1 MIFVCLHASL
11 EGASMSSETEN
22 QNARQYPGAPSA
34 TPIWNPANCSNAN
47 GVAALPTI
55 RQNRMILSFIAILGV
70 CLIAMAFLFNTP
82 RDILQGSLTILTSPA
97 NLLTDYF
104 QLANIGATLMNVGI
118 ICLVSVTLIWINKIS
133 VTGAIIAAAFTMI
146 GFSFFG
152 KNLFNTFPI
161 VLGVFLYSKA
171 VKRPFRQYIL
181 HSMFGTAL
189 SPLVSEFSF
198 NLGLPIPFGILLGIC
213 GGVIAGF
220 ILVPLSSQVLKF
232 HQGYSLYNIGFTAGL
247 IGMFFTAVLRG
258 FGIEIEAVSILSN
271 DRNTGLTIFLY
282 SLFALLFLLGLWS
295 NRGRLTGF
303 RCLLAQTGVL
313 PSDFLSTSGLG
324 VTAMNMSLMGIISTT
339 YVLAIGG
346 VLNGPVLGAI
356 FTVVGFSAYGKHI
369 KNSIPILIGVMLTNV
384 FNIHDSSATFAII
397 AALFG
402 MTLAPI
408 AGEYGFLAGILAGF
422 LHMSL
427 VTNIGFLHA
436 GMNLYNNGFSGGFVA
451 AFLVPLLE
459 MFRQKGDKLS

>member
-1 MIFVCLHASL
+1 
-11 EGASMSSETEN
+11 MSSETETQNN
-22 QNARQYPGAPSA
+22 QQYPGAPGA
-34 TPIWNPANCSNAN
+34 DPFWNPSSCSKPDI
-47 GVAALPTI
+47 VTALPLI
-55 RQNRMILSFIAILGV
+55 RQNHIILSFIAFLGV
-70 CLIAMAFLFNTP
+70 CLIAMSFLFNAP

-118 ICLVSVTLIWINKIS
+118 ICLISVTLIWINKIS
-133 VTGAIIAAAFTMI
+133 VTGAIIAAVFTMI

-152 KNLFNTFPI
+152 KNLYNTFPI

-171 VKRPFRQYIL
+171 VKNPFRQYIL

-198 NLGLPIPFGILLGIC
+198 NLGIPIPLGILLGIA

-220 ILVPLSSQVLKF
+220 LLVPLSSQVLKF
-232 HQGYSLYNIGFTAGL
+232 TQGYSLFNIGFTAGL
-247 IGMFFTAVLRG
+247 VGMFFTAVLRG
-258 FGIEIEAVSILSN
+258 FGIEIEAVSILSEG
-271 DRNTGLTIFLY
+271 RNPGLVIFLY
-282 SLFALLFLLGLWS
+282 TLFALLLLLGLLTC
-295 NRGRLTGF
+295 RGRMSGF
-303 RCLLAQTGVL
+303 RCLLKQTGVL
-313 PSDFLSTSGLG
+313 PSDFLSISGLG

-339 YVLAIGG
+339 YALAVGG
-346 VLNGPVLGAI
+346 ALNGPVLGAI
-356 FTVVGFSAYGKHI
+356 FTVVGFSAYGMHL
-369 KNSIPILIGVMLTNV
+369 KNAIPILIGVMLTNV

-408 AGEYGFLAGILAGF
+408 AGRYGMLAGILAGV

-459 MFRQKGDKLS
+459 MVRPHKPSN

>member
-1 MIFVCLHASL
+1 
-11 EGASMSSETEN
+11 MSAKTKN
-22 QNARQYPGAPSA
+22 QEIQQYPGAPGAVPFGNPVICSA
-34 TPIWNPANCSNAN
+34 HDDVASVPSNH
-47 GVAALPTI
+47 
-55 RQNRMILSFIAILGV
+55 QNRMVLTFIAFLGA
-70 CLIAMAFLFNTP
+70 CLIVMSFLFNTP

-104 QLANIGATLMNVGI
+104 QLANIGATLVNVGL
-118 ICLVSVTLIWINKIS
+118 ICLVSVTLVWLNK
-133 VTGAIIAAAFTMI
+133 VAVNGAIIAAVFTMI

-152 KNLFNTFPI
+152 KNLYNTFPI

-171 VKRPFRQYIL
+171 VKHPFRQYIV

-198 NLGLPIPFGILLGIC
+198 NLGLPIPFGILLGIVS
-213 GGVIAGF
+213 GVIAGF

-247 IGMFFTAVLRG
+247 IGMFFTALLRG
-258 FGIEIEAVSILSN
+258 FGVEVEAVSILSD
-271 DRNTGLTIFLY
+271 DRNTGLIVFLY
-282 SLFALLFLLGLWS
+282 ALFALLFILGFIT
-295 NRGRLTGF
+295 NRGRMAGF
-303 RCLLAQTGVL
+303 RCLLSQSGVL
-313 PSDFLSTSGLG
+313 PSDFLSISGLG
-324 VTAMNMSLMGIISTT
+324 VTAMNMSLMGIISTS
-339 YVLAIGG
+339 YVLAVGG
-346 VLNGPVLGAI
+346 ALNGPVLGAI

-369 KNSIPILIGVMLTNV
+369 KNSIPILIGVMLTNM

-408 AGEYGFLAGILAGF
+408 AGEYGILAGILAGV

-451 AFLVPLLE
+451 AFLHPLLQA
-459 MFRQKGDKLS
+459 FRKKE

>member
-1 MIFVCLHASL
+1 
-11 EGASMSSETEN
+11 MSSEAET
-22 QNARQYPGAPSA
+22 QDIQQYPGAPGSA
-34 TPIWNPANCSNAN
+34 PFEKPANCSKVND
-47 GVAALPTI
+47 AATLPSI
-55 RQNRMILSFIAILGV
+55 LQNRMILTFIAFLGV
-70 CLIAMAFLFNTP
+70 CLIAMSFLFNTP
-82 RDILQGSLTILTSPA
+82 RDILQGNLTILTSPA

-118 ICLVSVTLIWINKIS
+118 ICLISVTLIWLNKVS
-133 VTGAIIAAAFTMI
+133 VTGSIIAGVFTMI

-152 KNLFNTFPI
+152 KNLYNTFPI
-161 VLGVFLYSKA
+161 VLGVFLYAKA
-171 VKRPFRQYIL
+171 VKHPFRQYIL

-198 NLGLPIPFGILLGIC
+198 NLGLPIPLGILLGIIS
-213 GGVIAGF
+213 GVISGF
-220 ILVPLSSQVLKF
+220 IIVPLSSQVLKF

-247 IGMFFTAVLRG
+247 IGMFFTALMRG
-258 FGIEIEAVSILSN
+258 FGVEIEAVSILSEG
-271 DRNTGLTIFLY
+271 RNAGLIAFLY
-282 SLFALLFLLGLWS
+282 ALFVILFLLGLLS
-295 NRGRLTGF
+295 NRGRMTGF
-303 RCLLAQTGVL
+303 RCLLSQTGVL
-313 PSDFLSTSGLG
+313 PSDFLSSSGLG

-346 VLNGPVLGAI
+346 ALNGPVLGAI

-369 KNSIPILIGVMLTNV
+369 RNSIPILIGVVLTNV
-384 FNIHDSSATFAII
+384 FNIHNSSATFAII

-408 AGEYGFLAGILAGF
+408 AGEYGILAGILAGV

-451 AFLVPLLE
+451 AFLVPLFE
-459 MFRQKGDKLS
+459 MVRPHKHSN

>member
-1 MIFVCLHASL
+1 
-11 EGASMSSETEN
+11 MSSETET
-22 QNARQYPGAPSA
+22 QDIQQYPGAPSA
-34 TPIWNPANCSNAN
+34 APFGNPANYKKPDD
-47 GVAALPTI
+47 VTTLPSI
-55 RQNRMILSFIAILGV
+55 RQNRMILSFIAFLGV
-70 CLIAMAFLFNTP
+70 CLLAMSFLFNTP
-82 RDILQGSLTILTSPA
+82 REILQGSLTILTSPA

-104 QLANIGATLMNVGI
+104 ELANIGATLMNVGI
-118 ICLVSVTLIWINKIS
+118 ICMISVTLIWINKVS
-133 VTGAIIAAAFTMI
+133 VTGAIIAAVFTMI

-152 KNLFNTFPI
+152 KNLYNTFPI
-161 VLGVFLYSKA
+161 VLGVFTYSKA
-171 VKRPFRQYIL
+171 VKQPFRQYIL

-198 NLGLPIPFGILLGIC
+198 NLGLPIPLGILLGIVS
-213 GGVIAGF
+213 GVIAGF
-220 ILVPLSSQVLKF
+220 ILVPLASQVLKF

-247 IGMFFTAVLRG
+247 IGMIFTALLRG
-258 FGIEIEAVSILSN
+258 FGVEIEAVSILS
-271 DRNTGLTIFLY
+271 DGRNIGLIVFLY
-282 SLFALLFLLGLWS
+282 ALFALLFLLGFLS
-295 NRGRLTGF
+295 NRGRMTGF
-303 RCLLAQTGVL
+303 RRLLSQSGVL

-324 VTAMNMSLMGIISTT
+324 VTAMNMSLMGMISTT

-346 VLNGPVLGAI
+346 ALNGPVLGAI

-369 KNSIPILIGVMLTNV
+369 KNSIPILIGVLLTNV

-408 AGEYGFLAGILAGF
+408 AGEYGMLAGILAGV

-459 MFRQKGDKLS
+459 TVRPHKPSN

>member
-1 MIFVCLHASL
+1 MIFACPHASP
-11 EGASMSSETEN
+11 EGETMSSETEN
-22 QNARQYPGAPSA
+22 REIQQYPGAPGA
-34 TPIWNPANCSNAN
+34 APFWNPSSCSKPD
-47 GVAALPTI
+47 GVPTLPLVV
-55 RQNRMILSFIAILGV
+55 QNRMILAFIAFLGA
-70 CLIAMAFLFNTP
+70 CLIAMSFLFNTP

-118 ICLVSVTLIWINKIS
+118 ICLISVNLIWISKVSVTGS
-133 VTGAIIAAAFTMI
+133 IIAAVFTMI

-161 VLGVFLYSKA
+161 VLGVLLYSKA
-171 VKRPFRQYIL
+171 VKHPFRQYIL

-198 NLGLPIPFGILLGIC
+198 NLGLPIPVGILLGIVS
-213 GGVIAGF
+213 GIFAGF

-247 IGMFFTAVLRG
+247 IGMFFTALLRG
-258 FGIEIEAVSILSN
+258 FGIEIEAVSILST
-271 DRNTGLTIFLY
+271 DRNTRLIVFLY
-282 SLFALLFLLGLWS
+282 ALFALLFTLGFLI

-408 AGEYGFLAGILAGF
+408 AGEYGILAGILAGV

-459 MFRQKGDKLS
+459 LVRPHKPSN

>member
-1 MIFVCLHASL
+1 
-11 EGASMSSETEN
+11 MSAKTKN
-22 QNARQYPGAPSA
+22 QEIQQYPGAPGA
-34 TPIWNPANCSNAN
+34 VPFGNPAICSAHDD
-47 GVAALPTI
+47 VASVPSNH
-55 RQNRMILSFIAILGV
+55 QNRMVLTFIAFLGA
-70 CLIAMAFLFNTP
+70 CLIVMSFLFNTP

-104 QLANIGATLMNVGI
+104 QLANIGATLVNVGL
-118 ICLVSVTLIWINKIS
+118 ICLVSVTLVWLNN
-133 VTGAIIAAAFTMI
+133 VAVNGAIIAAVFTMI

-152 KNLFNTFPI
+152 KNLYNTFPI

-171 VKRPFRQYIL
+171 VKHPFRQYIL

-198 NLGLPIPFGILLGIC
+198 NLGLPIPFGILLGIVS
-213 GGVIAGF
+213 GVIAGF

-247 IGMFFTAVLRG
+247 IGMFFTALLRG
-258 FGIEIEAVSILSN
+258 FGVEVEAVSILSD
-271 DRNTGLTIFLY
+271 DRNTGLIVFLY
-282 SLFALLFLLGLWS
+282 ALFALLFILGFIT
-295 NRGRLTGF
+295 NRGRMAGF
-303 RCLLAQTGVL
+303 RCLLSQSGVL
-313 PSDFLSTSGLG
+313 PSDFLSISGLG
-324 VTAMNMSLMGIISTT
+324 VTAMNMSLMGIISTS
-339 YVLAIGG
+339 YVLAVSGA
-346 VLNGPVLGAI
+346 LNGPVLGAI

-369 KNSIPILIGVMLTNV
+369 KNSIPILIGVMLTNM

-408 AGEYGFLAGILAGF
+408 AGEYGILAGILAGV

-451 AFLVPLLE
+451 AFLHPLLQA
-459 MFRQKGDKLS
+459 FRKKE

>member
-1 MIFVCLHASL
+1 
-11 EGASMSSETEN
+11 MSSETEN
-22 QNARQYPGAPSA
+22 REIQQYPGAPGA
-34 TPIWNPANCSNAN
+34 DPFWNPSSCSKPDI
-47 GVAALPTI
+47 VTALPLI
-55 RQNRMILSFIAILGV
+55 RQNRMILSFIAFLGV
-70 CLIAMAFLFNTP
+70 CLIAMSFLFNAP

-118 ICLVSVTLIWINKIS
+118 ICLISVTLIWINKVS
-133 VTGAIIAAAFTMI
+133 VTGAIIAAVFTMI

-152 KNLFNTFPI
+152 KNLYNTFPI
-161 VLGVFLYSKA
+161 VLGVLLYAKA
-171 VKRPFRQYIL
+171 VKHPFRQYIL

-189 SPLVSEFSF
+189 SPLVSEFTF
-198 NLGLPIPFGILLGIC
+198 NLGLPIPIGILLGIT

-220 ILVPLSSQVLKF
+220 LLVPLSSQVLKF
-232 HQGYSLYNIGFTAGL
+232 TQGYSLFNIGFTAGL
-247 IGMFFTAVLRG
+247 VGMFFTAVLRG
-258 FGIEIEAVSILSN
+258 FGIEIEAVSILSEG
-271 DRNTGLTIFLY
+271 RNLGLIIFLY
-282 SLFALLFLLGLWS
+282 TLFALLFLLGLLTS
-295 NRGRLTGF
+295 RGRMSGF
-303 RCLLAQTGVL
+303 QCLLKQTGVL
-313 PSDFLSTSGLG
+313 PSDFLSISGLG
-324 VTAMNMSLMGIISTT
+324 VTAMNMAMMGT
-339 YVLAIGG
+339 LATSYALAVGG
-346 VLNGPVLGAI
+346 ALNGPVLGAI
-356 FTVVGFSAYGKHI
+356 FTVVGFSAYGMHL
-369 KNSIPILIGVMLTNV
+369 KNAMPILIGVMLTNV

-408 AGEYGFLAGILAGF
+408 AGQYGMLAGILAGV

-459 MFRQKGDKLS
+459 MVRPHKPSS

>member
-1 MIFVCLHASL
+1 
-11 EGASMSSETEN
+11 MSSETEN
-22 QNARQYPGAPSA
+22 REIQQYPGAPGA
-34 TPIWNPANCSNAN
+34 DPFWNPSSCSKPDI
-47 GVAALPTI
+47 VTALPLI
-55 RQNRMILSFIAILGV
+55 RQNRMILSFIAFLGV
-70 CLIAMAFLFNTP
+70 CLIAMSFLFNAP

-118 ICLVSVTLIWINKIS
+118 ICLISVTLIWINKVS
-133 VTGAIIAAAFTMI
+133 VTGAIIAAVFTMI

-152 KNLFNTFPI
+152 KNLYNTFPI
-161 VLGVFLYSKA
+161 VLGVLLYAKA
-171 VKRPFRQYIL
+171 VKHPFRQYIL

-189 SPLVSEFSF
+189 SPLVSEFTF
-198 NLGLPIPFGILLGIC
+198 NLGLPIPIGILLGIT

-220 ILVPLSSQVLKF
+220 LLVPLSSQVLKF
-232 HQGYSLYNIGFTAGL
+232 TQGCSLFNIGFTAGL
-247 IGMFFTAVLRG
+247 VGMFFTAVLRG
-258 FGIEIEAVSILSN
+258 FGIEIEAVSILSEG
-271 DRNTGLTIFLY
+271 RKLGLIIFLY
-282 SLFALLFLLGLWS
+282 TLFALLFLLGLLTS
-295 NRGRLTGF
+295 RGRMSGF
-303 RCLLAQTGVL
+303 RCLLKQTGVL
-313 PSDFLSTSGLG
+313 PSDFLSISGLG
-324 VTAMNMSLMGIISTT
+324 VTAMNMAMMGT
-339 YVLAIGG
+339 LATSYALAVGG
-346 VLNGPVLGAI
+346 ALNGPVLGAI
-356 FTVVGFSAYGKHI
+356 FTVVGFSAYGMHL
-369 KNSIPILIGVMLTNV
+369 KNAIPILIGVMLTNV

-408 AGEYGFLAGILAGF
+408 AGRYGMLAGILAGV

-459 MFRQKGDKLS
+459 MVRPHKPSS

>member
-1 MIFVCLHASL
+1 MASEPVNRDL
-11 EGASMSSETEN
+11 
-22 QNARQYPGAPSA
+22 QQYPGAPSA
-34 TPIWNPANCSNAN
+34 TPVWNPSRCGKGEDIVS
-47 GVAALPTI
+47 LPPLH
-55 RQNRMILSFIAILGV
+55 QNRMILSFIALMGV
-70 CLIAMAFLFNTP
+70 CLIAISFLFNTP
-82 RDILQGSLTILTSPA
+82 REIFQGNLVILTSPA

-118 ICLVSVTLIWINKIS
+118 ICLASVTFIWINRVS
-133 VTGAIIAAAFTMI
+133 VTGAIIAGVFTMI

-152 KNLFNTFPI
+152 KNLYNTFPI

-171 VKRPFRQYIL
+171 VKHPFRQYIL

-198 NLGLPIPFGILLGIC
+198 NLGLPIPLGILLGIA
-213 GGVIAGF
+213 GGIIAGF

-258 FGIEIEAVSILSN
+258 FGVEIEVVSILSSG
-271 DRNTGLTIFLY
+271 RNTGLLVFLY
-282 SLFALLFLLGLWS
+282 ALFALMFLLGFLS
-295 NRGRLTGF
+295 NRGRMTGF

-313 PSDFLSTSGLG
+313 PSDFLSSSGLG
-324 VTAMNMSLMGIISTT
+324 VTAMNMSMMGILSTT

-346 VLNGPVLGAI
+346 ALNGPVLGAI

-369 KNSIPILIGVMLTNV
+369 RNSIPILIGILLTNV

-402 MTLAPI
+402 MSLAPI
-408 AGEYGFLAGILAGF
+408 AGRYGILAGILAGV

-436 GMNLYNNGFSGGFVA
+436 GMNLYNNGFSSGFVA

-459 MFRQKGDKLS
+459 MVSTKKAS

>member
-1 MIFVCLHASL
+1 MP
-11 EGASMSSETEN
+11 SENETKNN
-22 QNARQYPGAPSA
+22 QHYPGAPGA
-34 TPIWNPANCSNAN
+34 VPLGNPTSSSKPDI
-47 GVAALPTI
+47 VTALMLI
-55 RQNRMILSFIAILGV
+55 RQNRMILSFIAFLGV
-70 CLIAMAFLFNTP
+70 CLIAMSFLFNTLW
-82 RDILQGSLTILTSPA
+82 DILQGSLTILTSPA

-104 QLANIGATLMNVGI
+104 QLANIGATLMNVGV
-118 ICLVSVTLIWINKIS
+118 ICLISVALVWLNKVSVTGS
-133 VTGAIIAAAFTMI
+133 IIAAVFTMI

-161 VLGVFLYSKA
+161 VLGVFLYAKA
-171 VKRPFRQYIL
+171 VKHPFRQYIL

-198 NLGLPIPFGILLGIC
+198 NLGLPIPVGILLGIVS
-213 GGVIAGF
+213 GIIAGF

-247 IGMFFTAVLRG
+247 IGMFFTALLRG
-258 FGIEIEAVSILSN
+258 FGVEVEAVSILSN
-271 DRNTGLTIFLY
+271 GRSTGLVIFLY
-282 SLFALLFLLGLWS
+282 ALFVLLFLLGLWS
-295 NRGRLTGF
+295 NRGRMTGF
-303 RCLLAQTGVL
+303 RCLLSQTGVL

-324 VTAMNMSLMGIISTT
+324 VTAMNMSLMGIISTA

-346 VLNGPVLGAI
+346 ALNGPVLGAI
-356 FTVVGFSAYGKHI
+356 FTVVGFSAYGKHM

-408 AGEYGFLAGILAGF
+408 AGEYGILAGILAGV

-459 MFRQKGDKLS
+459 MKHPKKERTIE

>member
-1 MIFVCLHASL
+1 
-11 EGASMSSETEN
+11 MSSDPVKHAEQE
-22 QNARQYPGAPSA
+22 YPGAPDA
-34 TPIWNPANCSNAN
+34 TPIATRLKYGDDAFSS
-47 GVAALPTI
+47 LPQI
-55 RQNRMILSFIAILGV
+55 RQNRIILSFAAFLGV
-70 CLIAMAFLFNTP
+70 CLVAIAFFFNTP
-82 RDILQGSLTILTSPA
+82 RDILQGSITILTSSA

-104 QLANIGATLMNVGI
+104 QLANIGATLMNAGI
-118 ICLVSVTLIWINKIS
+118 ICLISVTFIWLNKVSVTGS
-133 VTGAIIAAAFTMI
+133 IIAGIFTMI

-152 KNLFNTFPI
+152 KNLYNTFPI
-161 VLGVFLYSKA
+161 VLGVFLYAKA
-171 VKRPFRQYIL
+171 VKHPFRQYIL

-198 NLGLPIPFGILLGIC
+198 NLGLPIPLGILMGIVS
-213 GGVIAGF
+213 GGIAGF
-220 ILVPLSSQVLKF
+220 ITVPLSSQVLRF

-247 IGMFFTAVLRG
+247 IGMFFTALLRG
-258 FGIEIEAVSILSN
+258 FGVEIEAVSILSEG
-271 DRNTGLTIFLY
+271 RNAGLIAFLY
-282 SLFALLFLLGLWS
+282 ALFVILFLLGLLS
-295 NRGRLTGF
+295 NRGRMIGF
-303 RCLLAQTGVL
+303 HCLLSQTGVL
-313 PSDFLSTSGLG
+313 PSDFLSVSGLG
-324 VTAMNMSLMGIISTT
+324 VTAMNMSLMGIISAT

-346 VLNGPVLGAI
+346 ALNGPVFGAI
-356 FTVVGFSAYGKHI
+356 FTVVGFGAYGKHI
-369 KNSIPILIGVMLTNV
+369 KNSIPILIGVLLTNI

-408 AGEYGFLAGILAGF
+408 AGRFGVLAGILAGI

-459 MFRQKGDKLS
+459 LFRPNKAVN

>member
-1 MIFVCLHASL
+1 
-11 EGASMSSETEN
+11 MSYEPVN
-22 QNARQYPGAPSA
+22 QDMQQYPGAPSA
-34 TPIWNPANCSNAN
+34 SPVWNQSQCSKGEDSVSLPPIH
-47 GVAALPTI
+47 
-55 RQNRMILSFIAILGV
+55 QDRMILSFIAFLGV
-70 CLIAMAFLFNTP
+70 CLIAMSFLFNTP
-82 RDILQGSLTILTSPA
+82 REILQGNLVILTSPA

-118 ICLVSVTLIWINKIS
+118 ICLVSVTLIWINRVS
-133 VTGAIIAAAFTMI
+133 VTGAIIAGVFTMI

-152 KNLFNTFPI
+152 KNLYNTFPI

-171 VKRPFRQYIL
+171 VKHPFRQYIL

-198 NLGLPIPFGILLGIC
+198 NLGLPVPLGILLGIA
-213 GGVIAGF
+213 GGIIAGF
-220 ILVPLSSQVLKF
+220 ILVPSSLQVLKF

-247 IGMFFTAVLRG
+247 IGMIFTAVLRG
-258 FGIEIEAVSILSN
+258 FGVEIEAVSILSSG
-271 DRNTGLTIFLY
+271 RNTALLLFLY
-282 SLFALLFLLGLWS
+282 ALFALLFLLGFLS
-295 NRGRLTGF
+295 NRGRMTGF

-313 PSDFLSTSGLG
+313 PSDFLSSSGLG
-324 VTAMNMSLMGIISTT
+324 VTAMNMSMMGILSTT
-339 YVLAIGG
+339 YVLVIGG
-346 VLNGPVLGAI
+346 ALNGPVLGAI

-369 KNSIPILIGVMLTNV
+369 RNSIPILIGVLLTNV

-402 MTLAPI
+402 MSLAPI
-408 AGEYGFLAGILAGF
+408 AGRYGILAGILAGV

-436 GMNLYNNGFSGGFVA
+436 GMNLYNNGFSSGFVA

-459 MFRQKGDKLS
+459 IVYIKKAS

>member
-1 MIFVCLHASL
+1 MP
-11 EGASMSSETEN
+11 SENETQNN
-22 QNARQYPGAPSA
+22 QQYPGAPGAVPFGTPTSCSKPDDGA
-34 TPIWNPANCSNAN
+34 T
-47 GVAALPTI
+47 LPSI
-55 RQNRMILSFIAILGV
+55 RQNRMILSFFAFLGV
-70 CLIAMAFLFNTP
+70 CLIAMSFLFNTP

-104 QLANIGATLMNVGI
+104 QLANIGATLMNGGI
-118 ICLVSVTLIWINKIS
+118 ICLISVALIWISKVSI
-133 VTGAIIAAAFTMI
+133 TGAIIAAVFTMI

-152 KNLFNTFPI
+152 KNLYNTFPI
-161 VLGVFLYSKA
+161 VLGVFLYAKA
-171 VKRPFRQYIL
+171 IRHPFRQYIL

-189 SPLVSEFSF
+189 CPLVSEFSF
-198 NLGLPIPFGILLGIC
+198 NLGLPIPLGILLGIVS
-213 GGVIAGF
+213 GVIAGF
-220 ILVPLSSQVLKF
+220 ILVPLASQALRF

-247 IGMFFTAVLRG
+247 IAMFFTALLRG
-258 FGIEIEAVSILSN
+258 FGVEIEAVSILSN
-271 DRNTGLTIFLY
+271 GRNTGLILFLY
-282 SLFALLFLLGLWS
+282 ALFVVMFLLGLWS
-295 NRGRLTGF
+295 NRGRMTGF
-303 RCLLAQTGVL
+303 RCLLSQTGVL

-346 VLNGPVLGAI
+346 ALNGPVLGAI
-356 FTVVGFSAYGKHI
+356 FTVVGFSAYGKHMR
-369 KNSIPILIGVMLTNV
+369 NSIPILIGVMLTNV

-408 AGEYGFLAGILAGF
+408 AGRFGMLAGILAGV

-459 MFRQKGDKLS
+459 MMHPKQRTNDRMK

>member
-1 MIFVCLHASL
+1 M
-11 EGASMSSETEN
+11 
-22 QNARQYPGAPSA
+22 
-34 TPIWNPANCSNAN
+34 
-47 GVAALPTI
+47 
-55 RQNRMILSFIAILGV
+55 GV
-70 CLIAMAFLFNTP
+70 CLIAISFLFNTP
-82 RDILQGSLTILTSPA
+82 REIFQGNLVILTSPA

-118 ICLVSVTLIWINKIS
+118 ICLTSVTFIWINRVS
-133 VTGAIIAAAFTMI
+133 VTGAIIAGVFTMI

-152 KNLFNTFPI
+152 KNLYNTFPI

-171 VKRPFRQYIL
+171 VKHPFRQYIL

-198 NLGLPIPFGILLGIC
+198 NLGLPIPLGILLGIA
-213 GGVIAGF
+213 GGIIAGF

-258 FGIEIEAVSILSN
+258 FGVEIEVVSILSSG
-271 DRNTGLTIFLY
+271 RNTGLLVFLY
-282 SLFALLFLLGLWS
+282 ALFALMFLLGFLS
-295 NRGRLTGF
+295 NRGRMTGF

-313 PSDFLSTSGLG
+313 PSDFLSSSGLG
-324 VTAMNMSLMGIISTT
+324 VTAMNMSMMGILSTT

-346 VLNGPVLGAI
+346 ALNGPVLGAI

-369 KNSIPILIGVMLTNV
+369 RNSIPILIGILLTNV

-402 MTLAPI
+402 MSLAPI
-408 AGEYGFLAGILAGF
+408 AGRYGILAGILAGV

-436 GMNLYNNGFSGGFVA
+436 GMNLYNNGFSSGFVA

-459 MFRQKGDKLS
+459 MVSTKKAS

>member
-1 MIFVCLHASL
+1 
-11 EGASMSSETEN
+11 MSSETETQNN
-22 QNARQYPGAPSA
+22 QQYPGAPGEV
-34 TPIWNPANCSNAN
+34 PFWNPTSCSKPDD
-47 GVAALPTI
+47 VATLPSI
-55 RQNRMILSFIAILGV
+55 RQNLMILSFIAFLGV
-70 CLIAMAFLFNTP
+70 CLIAMSFLFNTP
-82 RDILQGSLTILTSPA
+82 RDILQGNLIILTSPA

-118 ICLVSVTLIWINKIS
+118 ICLISVTLIWINKVS
-133 VTGAIIAAAFTMI
+133 VTGAIIAAVFTMI

-152 KNLFNTFPI
+152 KNIFNTFPI
-161 VLGVFLYSKA
+161 VIGVFLYSKV
-171 VKRPFRQYIL
+171 VKHPFRQYIL

-198 NLGLPIPFGILLGIC
+198 NLGLPIPFGILLGIVS
-213 GGVIAGF
+213 GVIAGF
-220 ILVPLSSQVLKF
+220 LLVPLSSQVLKF
-232 HQGYSLYNIGFTAGL
+232 TQGYSLFNIGFTAGL
-247 IGMFFTAVLRG
+247 VGMFFTAVLRG
-258 FGIEIEAVSILSN
+258 FGIEIEAVSILSEG
-271 DRNTGLTIFLY
+271 RNLGLIIFLY
-282 SLFALLFLLGLWS
+282 TLFALLLLLGLLIS
-295 NRGRLTGF
+295 RGRMSGF
-303 RCLLAQTGVL
+303 RRLLKQTGVL
-313 PSDFLSTSGLG
+313 PSDFLSISGLG

-339 YVLAIGG
+339 YALAVGG
-346 VLNGPVLGAI
+346 ALNGPVLGAI
-356 FTVVGFSAYGKHI
+356 FTVVGFSAYGMHL
-369 KNSIPILIGVMLTNV
+369 KNAVPILIGVMLTNV

-408 AGEYGFLAGILAGF
+408 AGRYGMLAGILAGV

-459 MFRQKGDKLS
+459 TVCPQKMSK

>member
-1 MIFVCLHASL
+1 
-11 EGASMSSETEN
+11 MSAKTKN
-22 QNARQYPGAPSA
+22 QEIQQYPGAPGA
-34 TPIWNPANCSNAN
+34 VPFGNPAICSAHDD
-47 GVAALPTI
+47 VASVPSNH
-55 RQNRMILSFIAILGV
+55 QNRMVLTFIAFLGA
-70 CLIAMAFLFNTP
+70 CLIVMSFLFNTP

-104 QLANIGATLMNVGI
+104 QLANIGATLVNVGL
-118 ICLVSVTLIWINKIS
+118 ICLVSVTLVWLNK
-133 VTGAIIAAAFTMI
+133 VAVNGAIIAAVFTMI

-152 KNLFNTFPI
+152 KNLYNTFPI

-171 VKRPFRQYIL
+171 VKHPFRQYIL

-198 NLGLPIPFGILLGIC
+198 NLGLPIPFGILLGIVS
-213 GGVIAGF
+213 GVIAGF

-247 IGMFFTAVLRG
+247 IGMFFTALLRG
-258 FGIEIEAVSILSN
+258 FGVEVEAVSILSD
-271 DRNTGLTIFLY
+271 DRNTGLIVFLY
-282 SLFALLFLLGLWS
+282 ALFALLFILGFIT
-295 NRGRLTGF
+295 NRGRMAGF
-303 RCLLAQTGVL
+303 RCLLSQSGVL
-313 PSDFLSTSGLG
+313 PSDFLSISGLG
-324 VTAMNMSLMGIISTT
+324 VTAMNMSLMGIISTS
-339 YVLAIGG
+339 YVLAVSGA
-346 VLNGPVLGAI
+346 LNGPVLGAI

-369 KNSIPILIGVMLTNV
+369 KNSIPILIGVMLTNM

-408 AGEYGFLAGILAGF
+408 AGEYGILAGILAGV

-451 AFLVPLLE
+451 AFLHPLLQA
-459 MFRQKGDKLS
+459 FRKKE

>member
-1 MIFVCLHASL
+1 MASEPANRDL
-11 EGASMSSETEN
+11 
-22 QNARQYPGAPSA
+22 QQYPGAPSA
-34 TPIWNPANCSNAN
+34 TPVWNPSQCGKGEDIVS
-47 GVAALPTI
+47 LPPLH
-55 RQNRMILSFIAILGV
+55 QNRMILSFIALLGV
-70 CLIAMAFLFNTP
+70 CLIALSFLFNTP
-82 RDILQGSLTILTSPA
+82 REIFQGNLVILTSPA

-118 ICLVSVTLIWINKIS
+118 ICLVSVTFIWINRVS
-133 VTGAIIAAAFTMI
+133 VTGAIIAGVFTMI

-152 KNLFNTFPI
+152 KNLYNTFPI

-171 VKRPFRQYIL
+171 VKHPFRQYIL

-198 NLGLPIPFGILLGIC
+198 NLGLPIPLGILLGIA
-213 GGVIAGF
+213 GGIIAGF

-258 FGIEIEAVSILSN
+258 FGVEIEVVSILSSG
-271 DRNTGLTIFLY
+271 RNTGLLVFLY
-282 SLFALLFLLGLWS
+282 ALFALMFLLGFLS
-295 NRGRLTGF
+295 NRGRMTGF

-313 PSDFLSTSGLG
+313 PSDFLSSSGLG
-324 VTAMNMSLMGIISTT
+324 VTAMNMSMMGILSTT

-346 VLNGPVLGAI
+346 ALNGPVLGAI

-369 KNSIPILIGVMLTNV
+369 RNSIPILIGILLTNV

-402 MTLAPI
+402 MSLAPI
-408 AGEYGFLAGILAGF
+408 AGRYGILAGILAGV

-436 GMNLYNNGFSGGFVA
+436 GMNLYNNGFSSGFVA

-459 MFRQKGDKLS
+459 LVSTKKAS

>member
-1 MIFVCLHASL
+1 
-11 EGASMSSETEN
+11 MSSKTVD
-22 QNARQYPGAPSA
+22 QDMRQYPGAPSA
-34 TPIWNPANCSNAN
+34 APLWNPAQCGNADA
-47 GVAALPTI
+47 VTSIPPI
-55 RQNRMILSFIAILGV
+55 RQNRMILSFFAFLGV
-70 CLIAMAFLFNTP
+70 CLIAMSFLFNAP
-82 RDILQGSLTILTSPA
+82 RDILQGSITILTSPA

-118 ICLVSVTLIWINKIS
+118 ICLISVILIWINRVF
-133 VTGAIIAAAFTMI
+133 VTGAIIAAVFTMI

-152 KNLFNTFPI
+152 KNLFNTVPI
-161 VLGVFLYSKA
+161 VLGVFLYSK
-171 VKRPFRQYIL
+171 VIKHPFRQYIL

-189 SPLVSEFSF
+189 SPLVSEFAF
-198 NLGLPIPFGILLGIC
+198 NLGLPIPLGILLGIG
-213 GGVIAGF
+213 GGVVAGF
-220 ILVPLSSQVLKF
+220 ILVPLSSQALKF
-232 HQGYSLYNIGFTAGL
+232 HQGYSLYNIGFTAG
-247 IGMFFTAVLRG
+247 IIAMFFTAVLRG
-258 FGIEIEAVSILSN
+258 FGVEIEAVSILSN
-271 DRNTGLTIFLY
+271 DRSAGLIVFLY
-282 SLFALLFLLGLWS
+282 TLFVLLFLLGFLS
-295 NRGRLTGF
+295 NRGRMTGF
-303 RCLLAQTGVL
+303 RCLLSQTGVL
-313 PSDFLSTSGLG
+313 PSDFLSASGLG

-339 YVLAIGG
+339 YVLVIGG
-346 VLNGPVLGAI
+346 ALNGPVLGAI

-369 KNSIPILIGVMLTNV
+369 KNSIPILVGVLLTNI

-408 AGEYGFLAGILAGF
+408 AGEYGFLAGILAGV

-459 MFRQKGDKLS
+459 MVRQNKARNKSKL